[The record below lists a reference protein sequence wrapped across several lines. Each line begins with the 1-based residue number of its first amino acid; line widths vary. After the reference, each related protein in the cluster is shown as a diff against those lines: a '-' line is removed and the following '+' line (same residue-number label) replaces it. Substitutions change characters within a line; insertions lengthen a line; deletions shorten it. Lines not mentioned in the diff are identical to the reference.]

1 MGNRLRE
8 ALSVPVGG
16 QGRSLGSLAPVMS
29 SLSLAMMNR
38 NDSRNLGSPH
48 ETGKAGVKAVF
59 SAPLLVFWD
68 CNLRTHREEGRR
80 HSRDRISMW
89 PTYILHQLIYK
100 EQNLNYLKRN
110 LNKQT
115 LFFSFN
121 YWMEE
126 ISYCVGLLIVGIH
139 GSPVSFYV
147 FKMYFIQLSEK
158 ENIQRPVLQCMKGYA
173 K

>member
-16 QGRSLGSLAPVMS
+16 QGRSLGSLAPVMF

-126 ISYCVGLLIVGIH
+126 IGYCVLVCLLLAFMGLQFLFTFLKCIL
-139 GSPVSFYV
+139 YNCLKRKT
-147 FKMYFIQLSEK
+147 FKGLFCS
-158 ENIQRPVLQCMKGYA
+158 A
-173 K
+173 